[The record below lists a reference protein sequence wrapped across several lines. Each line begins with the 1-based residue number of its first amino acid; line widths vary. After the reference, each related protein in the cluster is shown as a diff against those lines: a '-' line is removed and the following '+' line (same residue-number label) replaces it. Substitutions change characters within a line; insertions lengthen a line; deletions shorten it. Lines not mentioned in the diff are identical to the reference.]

1 MTPSLLDLRFIMLS
15 GKGGVGRTTVA
26 AVIARAAAAA
36 GKRVLLAEATSAD
49 WLARLFGRREPL
61 GPRIETLAP
70 GIDAVNMTPDDAL
83 REYGTLVL
91 HSELVTRAL
100 FDNRAV
106 RGFLGAIPGLDA
118 YAVLG
123 KAWWHTTEMVA
134 GRPRYDLVLFDGPA
148 TGHATLMLKIP
159 QAILDAMPKGPLAKD
174 ARAIRDLLCDAT
186 RSALMIV
193 TLAEELPAREAREL
207 AGAVRGALEMPLAPL
222 LVNAVPTDALEVPAV
237 VDLLTRATDPDGRP
251 RARCHAAAR
260 RHRPRPSACGRDGPR
275 HADARARVAN
285 AHAAPRSHRRGQP
298 SHRRRARPPLHGR
311 AGRAARRSVARLTAT
326 ASANA
331 TFEFARRH
339 KGACLI
345 ATAICGRYREDPA
358 SWVRSSS

>member
-49 WLARLFGRREPL
+49 RLARLFGRREPL

-83 REYGTLVL
+83 HEYGTLVL
-91 HSELVTRAL
+91 RSELVTRAL

-123 KAWWHTTEMVA
+123 KAWWHTTEIVD

-174 ARAIRDLLCDAT
+174 ARAIRDLLCDAS
-186 RSALMIV
+186 RFALMIV

-207 AGAVRGALEMPLAPL
+207 AAAVRGTLEMPLAPL
-222 LVNAVPTDALEVPAV
+222 VANAVPTDALEAPAV
-237 VDLLTRATDPDGRP
+237 VDLLTRATIPTGDRGLDATLRL
-251 RARCHAAAR
+251 AATVHA
-260 RHRPRPSACGRDGPR
+260 
-275 HADARARVAN
+275 
-285 AHAAPRSHRRGQP
+285 HRRAAEQVLATLTRELGL
-298 SHRRRARPPLHGR
+298 PLLTLPRVPTAEASPAIIDELVPRFISGL
-311 AGRAARRSVARLTAT
+311 AALRD
-326 ASANA
+326 SAP
-331 TFEFARRH
+331 
-339 KGACLI
+339 L
-345 ATAICGRYREDPA
+345 
-358 SWVRSSS
+358 V